1 MSEMT
6 NKIDRRD
13 TCSRE
18 DHTLIARREESDVSI
33 RGLAKF
39 GVALVALGIV
49 ANLLVWGMFSYFN
62 KTAEKSQAPPPPMFK
77 GNQLPPEPRLQGAPG
92 HQTTALEDIFE
103 MRQREEKILGS
114 YGWVDQ
120 ESGIVRI
127 PIGEAKKLILQKGTE
142 KLFTEEAPKPGQQG
156 Q

>member
-6 NKIDRRD
+6 NKTDFQDRR
-13 TCSRE
+13 SRE
-18 DHTLIARREESDVSI
+18 GDTLIAGREKSDVSI

-49 ANLLVWGMFSYFN
+49 ANLLVWGMFNYFN
-62 KTAEKSQAPPPPMFK
+62 KSAEKSQAPPRPMFK

-120 ESGIVRI
+120 ESGIVHI

>member
-6 NKIDRRD
+6 NKIDRED
-13 TCSRE
+13 TCSGE
-18 DHTLIARREESDVSI
+18 DDTLIARCEESDVSI

-39 GVALVALGIV
+39 GVALVVLGIV
-49 ANLLVWGMFSYFN
+49 ANLVVWGMFNYFN
-62 KTAEKSQAPPPPMFK
+62 KTEEKSQAPPPPMFK

-92 HQTTALEDIFE
+92 HQTTALEDLFE

-120 ESGIVRI
+120 ESGIVHI
-127 PIGEAKKLILQKGTE
+127 PIGEAKKLILQKGTD
-142 KLFTEEAPKPGQQG
+142 KLFAEEAPKPGQQG